1 MFQTRNWW
9 TMSRCWLGLGGF
21 KETIGGNC
29 HVFGSVLGGFKET
42 IDGFMSH
49 VENSSSWGDG
59 GMGDGGDGGWGGW
72 WANPDLSERHSGI
85 GRVWSAVLVFRLSSS
100 VFSLNRD

>member
-1 MFQTRNWW
+1 M
-9 TMSRCWLGLGGF
+9 LGGP
-21 KETIGGNC
+21 TC

-42 IDGFMSH
+42 IGGFVSH

-59 GMGDGGDGGWGGW
+59 EGMGGGGMGGW

-100 VFSLNRD
+100 VFSLNRE

>member
-1 MFQTRNWW
+1 MVGLN
-9 TMSRCWLGLGGF
+9 LGGF
-21 KETIGGNC
+21 KEPTGGKC
-29 HVFGSVLGGFKET
+29 HVLGSVLGGFKER

-59 GMGDGGDGGWGGW
+59 GDGGDGGWGGW
-72 WANPDLSERHSGI
+72 WANPDLPERHSGI